1 MHIYVGDALIMDVRF
16 LKVIIY
22 ITRKYL
28 LRGYILGVLTH
39 TTALDRLWE
48 GDETLT
54 MWFKI
59 DYTHL
64 GFALA
69 GAV

>member
-1 MHIYVGDALIMDVRF
+1 MRHF
-16 LKVIIY
+16 EKY
-22 ITRKYL
+22 ISTRKYP

-39 TTALDRLWE
+39 TTAWDRIGWVMELCPW
-48 GDETLT
+48 G
-54 MWFKI
+54 FKI

-64 GFALA
+64 GFASA